1 MSRKSAVITAADDD
15 HEHASGTPDDHPH
28 DEDSEGENIVQAET
42 PVPGQ
47 TDVEEMVV
55 ALASGVKEFDMTA
68 KKWDFEPS
76 IISVNEGDTVKLNI
90 ESIDVTHGFTL
101 FEFDVN
107 ERLAPGKT
115 VTVEF
120 IADKAGEYTFFCSV
134 PCGSGHGS
142 MNGKLIVE

>member
-1 MSRKSAVITAADDD
+1 LLVGIVSVFLIAACAQQSAQPAAQPVV
-15 HEHASGTPDDHPH
+15 EPT
-28 DEDSEGENIVQAET
+28 VQAET
-42 PVPGQ
+42 PALGKEG
-47 TDVEEMVV
+47 VEEMVV
-55 ALASGVKEFDMTA
+55 APASVVKEFDIEA
-68 KKWDFEPS
+68 KQWSFEPS

-90 ESIDVTHGFTL
+90 ESIDVTHGFAL